1 MPRINLII
9 ILATVLLSAL
19 AQVCLKVGAKTVDD
33 RQLSG
38 LNTETLTHVLTVF
51 RDPYIF
57 FGLVM
62 YALSAVSW
70 VWVLS
75 RVDISVAYPF
85 VSLSFL
91 ITLAFGVWLFDEPV
105 TAMKISGTFFIML
118 GCILITRS

>member
-19 AQVCLKVGAKTVDD
+19 AQVCLKVGAKAVDD

-38 LNTETLTHVLTVF
+38 LNAETLIHVLAVF

-57 FGLVM
+57 FGLIM

-105 TAMKISGTFFIML
+105 TAMKISGTFLIML

>member
-9 ILATVLLSAL
+9 ILATVLLSAM
-19 AQVCLKVGAKTVDD
+19 AQVCLKVGATAVDD
-33 RQLSG
+33 QRISG
-38 LNTETLTHVLTVF
+38 LNSETFLHIFAVF
-51 RDPYIF
+51 RDPYVF
-57 FGLVM
+57 LGMVM

-91 ITLAFGVWLFDEPV
+91 ITLGFGVWLFDEPV